1 MSEPIVSPTKEEVIE
16 HPEYVLGAIERLNL
30 PHPEYEG

>member
-1 MSEPIVSPTKEEVIE
+1 MSEPIVNPTKEEAVE
-16 HPEYVLGAIERLNL
+16 HPDYVLEAIERLNL